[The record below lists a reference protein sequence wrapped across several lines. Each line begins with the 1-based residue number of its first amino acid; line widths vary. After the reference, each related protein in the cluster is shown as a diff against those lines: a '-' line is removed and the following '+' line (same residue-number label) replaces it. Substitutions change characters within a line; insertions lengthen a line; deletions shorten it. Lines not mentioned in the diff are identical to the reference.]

1 VRWITGTRD
10 LDDQH
15 LLLVQSLRELEDAIN
30 APAVDEMALTHA
42 WYNFKDIMVSHLL
55 AENAALRVLP
65 PDKAKAHAEIHERA
79 VFASRDYSFNYSDPG
94 WERLKRIIT
103 MVRAHVH
110 SLEEAELTKALK
122 AAQAA
127 GNA

>member
-1 VRWITGTRD
+1 VQWITGTRD

-15 LLLVQSLRELEDAIN
+15 LLLVQSLRELEDTIN

-55 AENAALRVLP
+55 AENAALWVLP

-79 VFASRDYSFNYSDPG
+79 VFASRDYSFNHPDPG
-94 WERLKRIIT
+94 WEKLKRIIT
-103 MVRAHVH
+103 MVRAHMH

>member
-1 VRWITGTRD
+1 MQWITGTRD

-55 AENAALRVLP
+55 TENAALQVLP

-79 VFASRDYSFNYSDPG
+79 VFASRDYSFNHSDPG
-94 WERLKRIIT
+94 WEKLKRIIT
-103 MVRAHVH
+103 MVRAHMH
-110 SLEEAELTKALK
+110 SLAEVELIKALK